1 MKWITVFL
9 ASALVRVMSPDFAF
23 ASNDQVD
30 ASEWRMQLNV
40 AGRQRMLTQQ
50 MTKAACMKILHI
62 NPVKRSE
69 EAFIAAAEF
78 EDNLDDLINGDT
90 RRNLAPVQDPKSQ
103 AILRE
108 VVGTSPALTSSIKQ
122 LVSGDLHS
130 FAMALVLER
139 NVPLLEK
146 AEETVSLIEAAARE
160 GHTGPMVASTLN
172 KAGRQRMLSQRI
184 AKNLCLI
191 SANLEAEKARKDLV
205 VASANFTQ
213 TMAGLRHG
221 DPANGLLPPP
231 TSDIEARLE
240 TVQGCW
246 QRVQDSVMTVQTGGS
261 VTPARL
267 QEIVAELDLILEE
280 MDAVLQLWVA
290 HE

>member
-9 ASALVRVMSPDFAF
+9 ASALVGAMSPVSAF
-23 ASNDQVD
+23 ASSDQVN
-30 ASEWRMQLNV
+30 AAEWRMQLNV

-62 NPVKRSE
+62 NPVERSE

-90 RRNLAPVQDPKSQ
+90 RRNLAPVQDLKSQ
-103 AILRE
+103 AILQE
-108 VVGTSPALTSSIKQ
+108 VVGSSRALTSSIKQ
-122 LVSGDLHS
+122 LVSGDLQS
-130 FAMALVLER
+130 VAMALVLER

-191 SANLEAEKARKDLV
+191 SANLKADQAREELI
-205 VASANFTQ
+205 VASGTFTQ
-213 TMAGLRHG
+213 TLVGLRRG

-231 TSDIEARLE
+231 NDDVAARLV

-246 QRVQDSVMTVQTGGS
+246 QRVQDSVLSVQRGGS

-280 MDAVLQLWVA
+280 MDAAMQLWVA